1 MSNPMTVNECMRRNP
16 LTIRADANLLQAI
29 EMIVDHKLTGL
40 TVTDEAGAVQG
51 VLSELDCLR
60 GVLTALYN
68 EGDPEHALVSE
79 VMTSAVNTCGASDS
93 IVEVAQSMLTT
104 RQRRRPVI
112 EDGRLVGQVSSRN
125 ILWAL
130 LEHSRRKVMAAR

>member
-40 TVTDEAGAVQG
+40 TVTDETGAVQG

-79 VMTSAVNTCGASDS
+79 VMTSAVNACSTSDS

-104 RQRRRPVI
+104 RQRRRPVL
-112 EDGRLVGQVSSRN
+112 EDGKLVGQVSSRN